1 MNPWNW
7 DLITFL
13 GASAI
18 MEYVLQKQVAWRVS
32 IDLPKEFPIDGRNG
46 GNKRIA

>member
-1 MNPWNW
+1 MNHWNW

-18 MEYVLQKQVAWRVS
+18 MEYVLQKQVAWRIS
-32 IDLPKEFPIDGRNG
+32 IDLPKATPIDDRKG